1 MQPYW
6 YSECK
11 WKCKVIAFLPA
22 WCRRIWFIGIWTS
35 NSNVINLQVDLTAVI
50 MEAVAVLIAKDS
62 ENCLKSLGDIRNK
75 YSFLELFVTVL
86 YKLELWGYFICNC
99 YYK

>member
-1 MQPYW
+1 M
-6 YSECK
+6 
-11 WKCKVIAFLPA
+11 I
-22 WCRRIWFIGIWTS
+22 
-35 NSNVINLQVDLTAVI
+35 VINLQVDLTAVI

-62 ENCLKSLGDIRNK
+62 ENLRKSLGDIRNK

>member
-1 MQPYW
+1 M
-6 YSECK
+6 
-11 WKCKVIAFLPA
+11 I
-22 WCRRIWFIGIWTS
+22 
-35 NSNVINLQVDLTAVI
+35 VINLQVDLTAVI

-62 ENCLKSLGDIRNK
+62 ENWLKSLGDIRNK